1 MHVLFAFILFAIVE
15 GKRSSHNLPIPRNQ
29 EISVRIPEQSQQD
42 FDFGHV
48 YRNGFR
54 GPNQKFDV
62 QDDTVQADID
72 NIKDVKQK
80 PRKSMNLENVRQPL
94 FLSPR
99 DEVLYHKKYNKSF
112 TQTQHEKK
120 KNNGDN
126 TDAITKSVTRPLWID
141 FSRILERNIAS
152 PNANRRRKIFGTKN
166 DGKIKQVENKVKA
179 VNLSSYFENN
189 TFLKKSKSKLNWTTC
204 SEFAKRAVF
213 HPDDVVNTAWLPFY
227 IWSTRDFSSSIIHTF
242 SYPTKKVI

>member
-1 MHVLFAFILFAIVE
+1 MHVLFAFILFGIVE
-15 GKRSSHNLPIPRNQ
+15 GKRSSHSLPIPRNQ
-29 EISVRIPEQSQQD
+29 EISVRRPGPSQQD

-54 GPNQKFDV
+54 GSNQKFDL
-62 QDDTVQADID
+62 QDDIVQIDID
-72 NIKDVKQK
+72 KAKDVKQK

-112 TQTQHEKK
+112 TQTQDETK
-120 KNNGDN
+120 KNNVGN
-126 TDAITKSVTRPLWID
+126 TDAITKSVTRPPWID

-152 PNANRRRKIFGTKN
+152 PIANRRRKIFGTKD
-166 DGKIKQVENKVKA
+166 DGKIKKVENKVKTL
-179 VNLSSYFENN
+179 NLSSYFENN
-189 TFLKKSKSKLNWTTC
+189 TFLKRPKTKLNWTTC

-213 HPDDVVNTAWLPFY
+213 HPDDVVNTVWLPFY
-227 IWSTRDFSSSIIHTF
+227 IWSTRDFSSSITHTF